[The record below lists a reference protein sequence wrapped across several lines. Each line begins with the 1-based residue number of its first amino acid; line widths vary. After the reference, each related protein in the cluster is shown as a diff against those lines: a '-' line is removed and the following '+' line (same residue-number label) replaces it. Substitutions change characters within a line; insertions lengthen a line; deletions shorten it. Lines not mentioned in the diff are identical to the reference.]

1 MSSRAPEP
9 LPDGVYPFAMDEY
22 PLAAMAMAEA
32 PTELEALLKATAQE
46 TGIEI
51 IRDFP
56 VELICRTPDGL
67 DPRFM
72 VWWPLGSDRL
82 HILTPKELIRGR
94 A

>member
-1 MSSRAPEP
+1 MFSRSPSL

-22 PLAAMAMAEA
+22 PLAVMAMAEA
-32 PTELEALLKATAQE
+32 PAELEALLKATARA
-46 TGIEI
+46 TGVEI
-51 IRDFP
+51 IRDIP